1 MVDEIVKHHLFST
14 PVYRA
19 KISPKDY
26 EKEKIINDVEHNFI
40 ITPDRNLLDGHLS
53 ASSFL
58 HMHYKDENNP
68 KFRTVD
74 LSSLQP
80 IYKDFIS
87 KFLTDL
93 KVNGEQELRFGF
105 KIVNYTASMDN
116 NFMRAHNHIKDS
128 DFAMI
133 HYVQFEPEVH
143 SATVFTNPGKYIA
156 LHNMDIRDKFYNK
169 LDHTQ
174 VSNSNYHEFFELNT
188 FEDDCFIFPS
198 YLHHEIPRAKEKY
211 NKLRIAVV
219 CNIWIDV

>member
-1 MVDEIVKHHLFST
+1 MADDIIKHNLFST
-14 PVYRA
+14 PIYRTNIA
-19 KISPKDY
+19 PNTY
-26 EKEKIINDVEHNFI
+26 EKEKIIEDIEHNYN

-68 KFRTVD
+68 LFKTVD
-74 LSSLQP
+74 LSSLEP
-80 IYKDFIS
+80 LYKDFIS
-87 KFLTDL
+87 KSLTDL
-93 KVNGEQELRFGF
+93 KMTIQEKNFAF

-133 HYVQFEPEVH
+133 HYVQFEPKIH
-143 SATVFTNPGKYIA
+143 SSTVFTNPGKYIA

-169 LDHTQ
+169 LDHNQ
-174 VSNSNYHEFFELNT
+174 ISNSNYHEFFELNT
-188 FEDDCFIFPS
+188 YEDDCFIFPS

-219 CNIWIDV
+219 CNIWINV